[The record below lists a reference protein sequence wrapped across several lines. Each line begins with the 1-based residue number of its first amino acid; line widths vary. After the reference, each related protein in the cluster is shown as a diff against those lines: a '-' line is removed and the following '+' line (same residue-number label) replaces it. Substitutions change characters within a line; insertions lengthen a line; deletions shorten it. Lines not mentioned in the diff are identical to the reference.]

1 MLLGH
6 CNPVR
11 SQPAPISKEY
21 GSHNAVHIGV
31 NEAALELS
39 QYGHG
44 LLTYALVD
52 EGLKQG
58 KADDAPKDG
67 QILLREWLDYT
78 TVRLPELQMD
88 GMKRMAA
95 LGRDV
100 SIMRGAQPIGVSP
113 EDRETQRPRVF
124 YRRESDPQPIVIAKP

>member
-1 MLLGH
+1 MYK
-6 CNPVR
+6 R
-11 SQPAPISKEY
+11 QEY

-67 QILLREWLDYT
+67 QILLREWLD
-78 TVRLPELQMD
+78 
-88 GMKRMAA
+88 
-95 LGRDV
+95 
-100 SIMRGAQPIGVSP
+100 
-113 EDRETQRPRVF
+113 
-124 YRRESDPQPIVIAKP
+124 

>member
-1 MLLGH
+1 M
-6 CNPVR
+6 CIR
-11 SQPAPISKEY
+11 DS
-21 GSHNAVHIGV
+21 

-67 QILLREWLDYT
+67 QILLREWLD
-78 TVRLPELQMD
+78 
-88 GMKRMAA
+88 
-95 LGRDV
+95 
-100 SIMRGAQPIGVSP
+100 
-113 EDRETQRPRVF
+113 
-124 YRRESDPQPIVIAKP
+124 